1 MSDSPEESPE
11 ESPQHEVVDTVG
23 NVREYRIE
31 TAGLS
36 RQFAGKWAVRDLNLR
51 VHTGELYGFLGQ
63 NGAGKT
69 TTLRLLAGLLR
80 PTSGEARIA
89 GLSHA
94 EDSRAL
100 KMRLGFV
107 PDTPP
112 LYDYLTGRQYIA
124 LVASMWRIDRKLRD
138 ERADRLLD
146 LLHMSDV
153 ADDLC
158 KSYSHGMRK
167 KVHLAAVLTTAPEV
181 LLLDEPTTG
190 LDPGS
195 TRRLKDLLRV
205 EVGRGT
211 TVLFSTHVLDTA
223 EEICDRVGIL
233 AKGRLLAEGTVAELR
248 AQHGNRTLEDVF
260 LALTDDDV
268 SA

>member
-1 MSDSPEESPE
+1 MSELASNSA
-11 ESPQHEVVDTVG
+11 SSSHSIT
-23 NVREYRIE
+23 
-31 TAGLS
+31 TAGLG
-36 RQFAGKWAVRDLNLR
+36 REFGGKWAVRDLDLR

-80 PTSGEARIA
+80 PTAGKLQIA
-89 GLSHA
+89 GLSHHD
-94 EDSRAL
+94 DSRAL
-100 KMRLGFV
+100 KTKLGFV

-124 LVASMWRIDRKLRD
+124 LVASMWQIERKLRD
-138 ERADRLLD
+138 ERADRLLET
-146 LLHMSDV
+146 LHMSDV

-167 KVHLAAVLTTAPEV
+167 KAHLAAVLTTGPEV

-195 TRRLKDLLRV
+195 TRRLKDLLRM
-205 EVGRGT
+205 EVRAGM

-233 AKGRLLAEGTVAELR
+233 AKGTLRAEGTVAELR
-248 AQHGNRTLEDVF
+248 ARYDNQTLEHVF
-260 LALTDDDV
+260 LALTDGDAA